1 MLLNNV
7 YYLRHGLASLELPM
21 NRLINVRMARLIYL
35 GTWLLPAPQRT
46 AVGFEGCA
54 LHPVIA
60 AFLAV
65 SQVKAF
71 NTESENMNHSS
82 SSTVVVLFLHFH
94 KPIYFGV
101 ACFSALPHADKQKCL
116 QLLWFE

>member
-1 MLLNNV
+1 MFLKNV

-21 NRLINVRMARLIYL
+21 NRLIYVRVARLIYL
-35 GTWLLPAPQRT
+35 GTLLLPAPQRT

-71 NTESENMNHSS
+71 
-82 SSTVVVLFLHFH
+82 STVR
-94 KPIYFGV
+94 KPKV
-101 ACFSALPHADKQKCL
+101 SRTHRK
-116 QLLWFE
+116 